1 MSASLAK
8 ISGLSRSI
16 VLAAVTVVLLGMSEV
31 GASAEQPA
39 AEPATTAAPGV
50 KSRHFT
56 AFKPR
61 TSLQLLSAP
70 DRYLSLWRTPLMLST
85 GAVGYLVFL
94 LGRVRLTN
102 LFIVCR

>member
-1 MSASLAK
+1 MSTSLPK

-16 VLAAVTVVLLGMSEV
+16 VLAAVTVMLLGMS
-31 GASAEQPA
+31 SW
-39 AEPATTAAPGV
+39 
-50 KSRHFT
+50 HFT

-85 GAVGYLVFL
+85 GAVGYVVFL